1 MKLARH
7 TILAAAIHQVS
18 LFVILLLV
26 SLPVLP
32 AVVDEFLNARV
43 IQTEKIASMPGLTE
57 EIKGRRVVFVGETHS
72 SVEDHML
79 QMHVLETMYSQGWP
93 LAIGVEWFQQPF
105 QAALDQYIAGDID
118 ERQLLRDTE
127 YYRRW
132 GFDYRLYRPVM
143 RFARKHGIPV
153 RALNIEREIT
163 DSIMRNGLEGLSDD
177 AREKLPQQYDFAES
191 AYTRMLQHMFG
202 DSQET
207 VHGASPGFQRFL
219 EVQLTWDE
227 VMAESVAKYLAENRQ
242 SRLLVLAGR
251 GHVHPGAIPA
261 RLQRRTGISGLS
273 MLNFNPTTPFNHAD
287 YLVLGLKE
295 ELPPVGSLGI
305 AVTDRGGMVY
315 VTEPVGESRAV
326 LSGLEKGDRIL
337 AINDTVIESLS
348 DMKYE
353 LIDRMPGEEVMLLL
367 LRRPE
372 TADEQAIRVRMRLM
386 APGKFGLPGQDS
398 AVE

>member
-1 MKLARH
+1 MHKV
-7 TILAAAIHQVS
+7 TM
-18 LFVILLLV
+18 FVIMLLL
-26 SLPVLP
+26 SLPVSS

-43 IQTEKIASMPGLTE
+43 VQTAKISSMPGLTE
-57 EIKGRRVVFVGETHS
+57 KIKGRQVVFVGETHS

-79 QMHVLETMYSQGWP
+79 QMHVLETMYSQGRP

-105 QAALDQYIAGDID
+105 QGALDQYVSGEID

-153 RALNIEREIT
+153 LALNIEREVT
-163 DSIMRNGLEGLSDD
+163 DSMMRNGIDGLSDD
-177 AREKLPQQYDFAES
+177 AREKLPRQYDFSDS
-191 AYTRMLQHMFG
+191 AYTRMLQSMFG
-202 DSQET
+202 DSQDT
-207 VHGASPGFQRFL
+207 AHGASSGFQRFL

-227 VMAESVAKYLAENRQ
+227 VMAESAAKYLAENRQ

-261 RLQRRTGISGLS
+261 RLQRRTGLSGLS
-273 MLNFNPTTPFNHAD
+273 LLNFNPTTPFNHAD
-287 YLVLGLKE
+287 YLVLGMKE

-305 AVTDRGGMVY
+305 SVTDHGDMVY
-315 VTEPVGESRAV
+315 VSELVEESRAMIA
-326 LSGLEKGDRIL
+326 GLEEGDRIL
-337 AINDTVIESLS
+337 AINDTVVESLS

-353 LIDRMPGEEVMLLL
+353 LMDRVPGEEVVLLL
-367 LRRPE
+367 LRRSE
-372 TADEQAIRVRMRLM
+372 TADEQAIRVRMRLI
-386 APGKFGLPGQDS
+386 
-398 AVE
+398 E